1 MSERDMENEKLNAGE
16 PESETAAE
24 AGQNENAQEEPQG
37 ESLFVCT
44 ANRGFA
50 AYAQE
55 ELRRL
60 FGSVKSSVLS
70 DSEVLL
76 VRLAMPEEEAV
87 RRIADSR
94 PIFLRHIQPVGF
106 EKEGDNTGALLADAA
121 AYVLGD
127 GRLGAGVKAALQVR
141 RSEGTGEES
150 ASQLRDWLEELLRPS
165 EAEFVAS
172 GADWIVSVYLT
183 PSGAYAGISR
193 PENNLSDWSG
203 GAVRFRR
210 EEGQLSRAKFKLL
223 EAEREFGLDLS
234 AYRSAVDIGAAP
246 GGWTSL
252 LLERGLK
259 VTAVDPA
266 KLHPS
271 LLKAPNLTYIRKN
284 AGEAKF
290 SDNEFDL
297 LVCDMSWSPKLMVQL
312 VTGLLHALAP
322 GGTAIV
328 TIKLMHKKPM
338 ALIKEVMA
346 SFESSRLQVQR
357 AKQLFHNREE
367 ITLYMIKY

>member
-1 MSERDMENEKLNAGE
+1 MSEHEQEHVE
-16 PESETAAE
+16 PIEAADALPEEST
-24 AGQNENAQEEPQG
+24 
-37 ESLFVCT
+37 FICT
-44 ANRGFA
+44 ANRDFA

-70 DSEVLL
+70 DREVLL
-76 VRLAMPEEEAV
+76 VKLNTGAEEAV
-87 RRIADSR
+87 RKMTDSR
-94 PIFLRHIQPVGF
+94 PIFLRHVQPVQF
-106 EKEGDNTGALLADAA
+106 EREGDNVGELLSAAAGFVLGSGLLA
-121 AYVLGD
+121 
-127 GRLGAGVKAALQVR
+127 AGIKAALQVR
-141 RSEGTGEES
+141 KSEGAGGDS
-150 ASQLRDWLEELLRPS
+150 APQLKEWLEELLRGS
-165 EAEFVAS
+165 EAEFVSA
-172 GADWIVSVYLT
+172 GADWIVSVYVT
-183 PSGAYAGISR
+183 PSGVYAGISR
-193 PENNLSDWSG
+193 PEDNLSDWSG

-271 LLKAPNLTYIRKN
+271 LLKMPNLTYIRKN
-284 AGEAKF
+284 ASEIKF
-290 SDNEFDL
+290 RDNEFDL

-322 GGTAIV
+322 GGTAII

-338 ALIKEVMA
+338 ALIKEVIA
-346 SFESSRLQVQR
+346 SLEGSRLQVQR
-357 AKQLFHNREE
+357 SKQLFHNREE

>member
-1 MSERDMENEKLNAGE
+1 LSEHELEQENQNIEEVQE
-16 PESETAAE
+16 PE
-24 AGQNENAQEEPQG
+24 QG
-37 ESLFVCT
+37 ESLFICT
-44 ANRGFA
+44 ANRDFA

-70 DSEVLL
+70 DREVLL
-76 VRLAMPEEEAV
+76 VKLNVSEQNAV
-87 RRIADSR
+87 QQISDSR
-94 PIFLRHIQPVGF
+94 PIFLRHIQPVQF
-106 EKEGDNTGALLADAA
+106 EREGENAGELLAEAA
-121 AYVLGD
+121 SFILRSPVM
-127 GRLGAGVKAALQVR
+127 GAGVKVALQVR
-141 RSEGTGEES
+141 KSADAGEES
-150 ASQLRDWLEELLRPS
+150 SSQLKEWLEELLRAS
-165 EAEFVAS
+165 EVEFVTAS
-172 GADWIVSVYLT
+172 ADWIASVYLT
-183 PSGAYAGISR
+183 DSAIYAGISR
-193 PENNLSDWSG
+193 PEDNLSDWSG

-259 VTAVDPA
+259 VTAIDPA

-271 LLKAPNLTYIRKN
+271 LLKSPNLTYIRKN
-284 AGEAKF
+284 ASEVKF
-290 SDNEFDL
+290 KENEFDL

-312 VTGLLHALAP
+312 VTGLLHGLSP

-338 ALIKEVMA
+338 ALIKEVIA
-346 SFESSRLQVQR
+346 SFENSRLQVQR

>member
-1 MSERDMENEKLNAGE
+1 MSEHEKENVEQADLA
-16 PESETAAE
+16 ETV
-24 AGQNENAQEEPQG
+24 QE
-37 ESLFVCT
+37 ESLFICT
-44 ANRGFA
+44 ANRDFA

-70 DSEVLL
+70 DREVLL
-76 VRLAMPEEEAV
+76 VRLNTGTEDAV
-87 RRIADSR
+87 RQIADSR
-94 PIFLRHIQPVGF
+94 PVFLRHIQPVQF
-106 EKEGDNTGALLADAA
+106 ERQGENVGELLSEAA
-121 AYVLGD
+121 AFVAGSGLI
-127 GRLGAGVKAALQVR
+127 GAGIKAALQVR
-141 RSEGTGEES
+141 KSEDAGGES
-150 ASQLRDWLEELLRPS
+150 APKLKEWLEELLRAT
-165 EAEFVAS
+165 EAEFVSA
-172 GADWIVSVYLT
+172 GADWIVSVYVT
-183 PSGAYAGISR
+183 AGAVYAGVSR
-193 PENNLSDWSG
+193 PEDNLSDWSG

-271 LLKAPNLTYIRKN
+271 LLKMPNLTYIRKN
-284 AGEAKF
+284 AAEMKF
-290 SDNEFDL
+290 RENEFDL

-312 VTGLLHALAP
+312 VTGLLHALTP
-322 GGTAIV
+322 GGTAVV

-338 ALIKEVMA
+338 ALIKEVIA
-346 SFESSRLQVQR
+346 SFEESRLQVQG

>member
-1 MSERDMENEKLNAGE
+1 MNEYETEHEQEKQDREQA
-16 PESETAAE
+16 ESV
-24 AGQNENAQEEPQG
+24 
-37 ESLFVCT
+37 FICT
-44 ANRGFA
+44 ANRDFA

-70 DSEVLL
+70 DREVLL
-76 VRLAMPEEEAV
+76 VKLNETEEAAA
-87 RRIADSR
+87 RKIADSR
-94 PIFLRHIQPVGF
+94 PIFLRHIQPVQF
-106 EKEGDNTGALLADAA
+106 EREGENAGELLGEAA
-121 AYVLGD
+121 AFVLGA
-127 GRLGAGVKAALQVR
+127 GRIGAGVKAALQVR
-141 RSEGTGEES
+141 KSADAGGES
-150 ASQLRDWLEELLRPS
+150 APQLKEWLEELLRAS
-165 EAEFVAS
+165 EAEFVSA

-183 PSGAYAGISR
+183 ASGIYAGISR
-193 PENNLSDWSG
+193 PEDNLSDWSG

-234 AYRSAVDIGAAP
+234 AYRAAVDIGAAP

-271 LLKAPNLTYIRKN
+271 LLKLPNLTYIRKN
-284 AGEAKF
+284 AGEVKF
-290 SDNEFDL
+290 RDNEFDL

-338 ALIKEVMA
+338 ALIKEVIA
-346 SFESSRLQVQR
+346 SFEDSRLQVQR

>member
-1 MSERDMENEKLNAGE
+1 LSEHEFEIGQHNEQEDTHLA
-16 PESETAAE
+16 ESV
-24 AGQNENAQEEPQG
+24 
-37 ESLFVCT
+37 LICT
-44 ANRGFA
+44 ANRDFA

-60 FGSVKSSVLS
+60 FGSVKSRVLS
-70 DSEVLL
+70 DREVLL
-76 VRLAMPEEEAV
+76 VHLNASAEEAV
-87 RRIADSR
+87 QKIVQSR
-94 PIFLRHIQPVGF
+94 PIFLRHIQPVQF
-106 EKEGDNTGALLADAA
+106 EQTGENAGALLGDAA
-121 AYVLGD
+121 AFITSTGLLYP
-127 GRLGAGVKAALQVR
+127 GVRAALQVR
-141 RSEGTGEES
+141 KS
-150 ASQLRDWLEELLRPS
+150 ADAGGDSAPQLKEWLEELLRAS
-165 EAEFVAS
+165 EAEWVSA

-183 PSGAYAGISR
+183 ADTVYAGISR
-193 PENNLSDWSG
+193 PEDNLSDWSG

-271 LLKAPNLTYIRKN
+271 LLKQPNLTYIRKN
-284 AGEAKF
+284 AGEVKF
-290 SDNEFDL
+290 RDNEFDL

-338 ALIKEVMA
+338 ALIKEVIA
-346 SFESSRLQVQR
+346 SFEDSRLQVQR

>member
-1 MSERDMENEKLNAGE
+1 MSENEWENEQ
-16 PESETAAE
+16 
-24 AGQNENAQEEPQG
+24 QNEHEEATEAIKEETKNE
-37 ESLFVCT
+37 ESLFICT
-44 ANRGFA
+44 ANRDFA

-70 DSEVLL
+70 DREVLL
-76 VRLAMPEEEAV
+76 VKLNVSSEEAV
-87 RRIADSR
+87 RKIADSR
-94 PIFLRHIQPVGF
+94 PIFLRHIQPVQF
-106 EKEGDNTGALLADAA
+106 ERAGENAGELLGEAASFVSGTGLLHA
-121 AYVLGD
+121 
-127 GRLGAGVKAALQVR
+127 GARAALQIR
-141 RSEGTGEES
+141 KSEGAGGES
-150 ASQLRDWLEELLRPS
+150 ASQLKEWLEELLRGS
-165 EAEFVAS
+165 EAEFVSAD
-172 GADWIVSVYLT
+172 ADWIVSVYLT
-183 PSGAYAGISR
+183 PDAVYAGISR
-193 PENNLSDWSG
+193 PEDNLSDWNG
-203 GAVRFRR
+203 GAVRFRK

-223 EAEREFGLDLS
+223 EVEREFGLDLS
-234 AYRSAVDIGAAP
+234 AYRNAVDIGAAP

-271 LLKAPNLTYIRKN
+271 LLKHSNLTYIRKN
-284 AGEAKF
+284 ASEVKF
-290 SDNEFDL
+290 RDNEFDL

-312 VTGLLHALAP
+312 VGGLLHALTP

-338 ALIKEVMA
+338 ALIKEVIA
-346 SFESSRLQVQR
+346 SFEDSRLQVQR